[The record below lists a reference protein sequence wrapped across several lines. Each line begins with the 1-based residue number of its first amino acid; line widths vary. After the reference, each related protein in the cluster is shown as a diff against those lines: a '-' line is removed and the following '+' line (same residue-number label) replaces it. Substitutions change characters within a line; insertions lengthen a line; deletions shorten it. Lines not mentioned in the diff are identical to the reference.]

1 VYVSQN
7 ELQDMNKRIENYRKL
22 KDDIEDLITLEV
34 KIKRIG
40 I

>member
-7 ELQDMNKRIENYRKL
+7 ELQDMNKRIENYRKF